1 MLIPHSLATSM
12 TVVILPVCGDL
23 AMIYLCIYW
32 FINITIH
39 LYSKKI
45 AKSLHG
51 KKITIFQSSVTM
63 VLFFWCMWWTEWVYH
78 IWYTQCIRP
87 WNIGVNSPQLNSGE
101 SLGIQAWDAFTF
113 PREAWDFSKA
123 QKTRV
128 TGDSKPEASGWN
140 GMKCIIGV
148 NWIIATIAIK
158 YSKLRLHI

>member
-51 KKITIFQSSVTM
+51 KKTPFFRVQSPW
-63 VLFFWCMWWTEWVYH
+63 FFFLVY
-78 IWYTQCIRP
+78 
-87 WNIGVNSPQLNSGE
+87 V
-101 SLGIQAWDAFTF
+101 
-113 PREAWDFSKA
+113 
-123 QKTRV
+123 
-128 TGDSKPEASGWN
+128 
-140 GMKCIIGV
+140 V
-148 NWIIATIAIK
+148 NWMGISYMVYPMYTSLK
-158 YSKLRLHI
+158 HRGELTTVKLRRIPRDPGMRCFHLSPRSLRLFKGAKNASHRRFQTGSIWMKWDEMYHWRKLNNCYNCD